1 MLGSAI
7 AAKSSCRGEAE
18 RKRGFRYGA
27 RLMRRFATW
36 TTGHRKTVIIGWIV
50 ALVGIGMISGS
61 VGSAFTEEFKLPSS
75 DSQEAF
81 DLLEERFPQ
90 QSGVTAE
97 IVYKAPAGADSPT
110 VRQKM
115 EGVFAEAAKLPH
127 VSEVAS
133 PYVSGG
139 AAAISKDGEIAYA
152 TVQYDTT
159 TDKLEKDDIKK
170 LVAIGRE
177 ANGESLQV
185 EVGGAPVEE
194 VRSEEEGDSS
204 FAIGLLAAVVILLL
218 TFGSVVAMGLPLL
231 TALFAL
237 GVGLSLVTLGTHVFD
252 TAEFAPQLAA
262 MIGLGVGVDYALF
275 ILTRFRNGLDEG
287 LEPRPAAIAAVD
299 TAGRAVLFAGVTV
312 IISLMGMLLL
322 GISFLY
328 GVAMAAATAVLF
340 TMIAA
345 LTLLPALLT
354 IAGKRVDRLRIPG
367 LGKREP
373 STAEDTRWFRWS
385 REIQRRPV
393 LSALLSGG
401 LLLLLCVPTLSLR
414 LGSNDAGTDPAG
426 TTTREAYDL
435 LAEGFGPGFNGPFSI
450 VAALPSKGEDAAL
463 TELRRTLV
471 GEEGVA
477 ETTPV
482 MLNPAKDTGVF
493 QVYPTTSPQSEK
505 TTELLDHIRGEL
517 VPAVEKQTGAQVHVG
532 GITAIF
538 EDFGTAITD
547 KLPLFI
553 GVVVLLSALLLMAVF
568 RSVLV
573 PLKAIVMN
581 LLSIG
586 AAFGLIVAVFQWG
599 WGASLIGI
607 DGTGPI
613 ISFFPI
619 FLFAIVF
626 GLSMD
631 YEVFLMS
638 RIHEEWEG
646 SHDATMAVTRGLA
659 LTGRVITAAAAIMC
673 TVFLSFMLGDDRVI
687 KLFGL
692 GLASAVFID
701 AVIIRSALVPAIMQ
715 LLGRRAWWL
724 PAWLDRAC
732 PTLHVEPAEGDPAP
746 TGEHPVVERT

>member
-1 MLGSAI
+1 M
-7 AAKSSCRGEAE
+7 
-18 RKRGFRYGA
+18 
-27 RLMRRFATW
+27 
-36 TTGHRKTVIIGWIV
+36 
-50 ALVGIGMISGS
+50 
-61 VGSAFTEEFKLPSS
+61 
-75 DSQEAF
+75 
-81 DLLEERFPQ
+81 
-90 QSGVTAE
+90 
-97 IVYKAPAGADSPT
+97 
-110 VRQKM
+110 
-115 EGVFAEAAKLPH
+115 
-127 VSEVAS
+127 
-133 PYVSGG
+133 
-139 AAAISKDGEIAYA
+139 
-152 TVQYDTT
+152 
-159 TDKLEKDDIKK
+159 
-170 LVAIGRE
+170 
-177 ANGESLQV
+177 
-185 EVGGAPVEE
+185 
-194 VRSEEEGDSS
+194 
-204 FAIGLLAAVVILLL
+204 IGLLAAVVILLL
-218 TFGSVVAMGLPLL
+218 TFGSVVAMGLPLV

-262 MIGLGVGVDYALF
+262 MIGLGVGIDYALF

-287 LEPRPAAIAAVD
+287 LESRDGGDRRRRHRRPRRPLRRGHGDHRPDGDAAARPLLPLRRGDVGGP
-299 TAGRAVLFAGVTV
+299 GRAVHDDRGADPAAG
-312 IISLMGMLLL
+312 
-322 GISFLY
+322 
-328 GVAMAAATAVLF
+328 AADDRR
-340 TMIAA
+340 AA
-345 LTLLPALLT
+345 GRQAAHPRPRSARPRPPKTR
-354 IAGKRVDRLRIPG
+354 AGSAGAAR
-367 LGKREP
+367 
-373 STAEDTRWFRWS
+373 SSAARW
-385 REIQRRPV
+385 

-401 LLLLLCVPTLSLR
+401 LLLILCIPTLSLR

-477 ETTPV
+477 EATEV

-505 TTELLDHIRGEL
+505 TTELLDRIRDEL
-517 VPAVEKQTGAQVHVG
+517 IPPIEQQTGAQVHVG

-538 EDFGTAITD
+538 EDFGTAIAD

-599 WGASLIGI
+599 WGASLIGV

-638 RIHEEWEG
+638 RIHEEWEHD
-646 SHDATMAVTRGLA
+646 HDATLAVTRGLA
-659 LTGRVITAAAAIMC
+659 LTGRVITAAAAIMV
-673 TVFLSFMLGDDRVI
+673 TVFLSFMIGEDRII

-701 AVIIRSALVPAIMQ
+701 AVIIRSVLVPALMQ
-715 LLGRRAWWL
+715 LFGERAWWL
-724 PAWLDRAC
+724 PGLAGPD
-732 PTLHVEPAEGDPAP
+732 PAEAP
-746 TGEHPVVERT
+746 REPPRATRRRRESTRGRVD

>member
-1 MLGSAI
+1 
-7 AAKSSCRGEAE
+7 
-18 RKRGFRYGA
+18 
-27 RLMRRFATW
+27 MRRFATW
-36 TTGHRKTVIIGWIV
+36 TTGHRKTVILGWIA
-50 ALVGIGMISGS
+50 ALVVIGFIAGS
-61 VGSAFTEEFKLPSS
+61 VGSAFSEEFKLPSS

-81 DLLEERFPQ
+81 DLLEHKFPQ

-97 IVYKAPAGADSPT
+97 IVYKAPAGAASAA
-110 VRQKM
+110 VKKKM
-115 EGVFAEAAKLPH
+115 QGVFAEAEELPH

-133 PYVSGG
+133 PYESGG
-139 AAAISKDGEIAYA
+139 AAAISKDGEVAYA

-159 TDKLEKDDIKK
+159 TNKLEKSDIKK
-170 LVAIGRE
+170 LVAIGR
-177 ANGESLQV
+177 AASSDGLQV

-194 VRSEEEGDSS
+194 VRSEEEGGGDS

-252 TAEFAPQLAA
+252 TAQFAPQLAA
-262 MIGLGVGVDYALF
+262 MIGLGVGIDYALF

-287 LEPRPAAIAAVD
+287 LEPRDASIAAVD

-328 GVAMAAATAVLF
+328 GVAMSAALAVLF

-354 IAGKRVDRLRIPG
+354 IAGRRVDRLRIPG

-373 STAEDTRWFRWS
+373 STGEDTRWFRWS

-401 LLLLLCVPTLSLR
+401 LLIALCIPTLSLR

-426 TTTREAYDL
+426 SSTREAYDL
-435 LAEGFGPGFNGPFSI
+435 LAEGFGPGFNGPFQM
-450 VAALPSKGEDAAL
+450 VAALPGKGEDQAL
-463 TELRRTLV
+463 VTLRKTLKS
-471 GEEGVA
+471 EEGVA
-477 ETTPV
+477 KVTSIT
-482 MLNPAKDTGVF
+482 LNPAENTGVF
-493 QVYPTTSPQSEK
+493 QLYPTTSPQSAD
-505 TTELLDHIRGEL
+505 TTKLLDHIRNDVLPPIEQ
-517 VPAVEKQTGAQVHVG
+517 KTGAQLHVG

-538 EDFGTAITD
+538 EDFGDAISE

-553 GVVVLLSALLLMAVF
+553 GVVVLLSALLLMIVF

-573 PLKAIVMN
+573 PLKAMVMN

-599 WGASLIGI
+599 WGASIIGV

-613 ISFFPI
+613 ISFFPV

-638 RIHEEWEG
+638 RIHEEWEHT
-646 SHDATMAVTRGLA
+646 HDATASVTRGLA
-659 LTGRVITAAAAIMC
+659 LTGRVITAAAAIMV
-673 TVFLSFMLGDDRVI
+673 TVFASFMIGEDRII

-701 AVIIRSALVPAIMQ
+701 AVIIRSILVPAVMQ
-715 LLGRRAWWL
+715 LFGKRAWWL
-724 PAWLDRAC
+724 PDWLDRIL
-732 PTLHVEPAEGDPAP
+732 PRLHVEPAEGDPAP
-746 TGEHPVVERT
+746 TGEHPVVESA

>member
-1 MLGSAI
+1 
-7 AAKSSCRGEAE
+7 
-18 RKRGFRYGA
+18 
-27 RLMRRFATW
+27 MRRFATW
-36 TTGHRKTVIIGWIV
+36 TTGHRKTVILGWIA
-50 ALVGIGMISGS
+50 ALVVIGMIAGS
-61 VGSAFTEEFKLPSS
+61 VGSDFSEEFKLPSS

-81 DLLEERFPQ
+81 DLLEHKFPQ

-97 IVYKAPAGADSPT
+97 IVYKAPAGADSAA
-110 VRQKM
+110 VKQKM
-115 EGVFAEAAKLPH
+115 EGVFAEAEKLPH

-133 PYVSGG
+133 PYASGG
-139 AAAISKDGEIAYA
+139 TAAISKDGEIAYA

-170 LVAIGRE
+170 LVAIGR
-177 ANGESLQV
+177 AADGDGLQV
-185 EVGGAPVEE
+185 EVGGAPIEE

-237 GVGLSLVTLGTHVFD
+237 GVGLSVVTLGTHVFD

-262 MIGLGVGVDYALF
+262 MIGLGVGIDYALF

-287 LEPRPAAIAAVD
+287 LEPRDASIAAVD

-328 GVAMAAATAVLF
+328 GVAMAAALAVLF

-354 IAGKRVDRLRIPG
+354 IAGRRVDRLRIPG

-393 LSALLSGG
+393 LSAVLSGA
-401 LLLLLCVPTLSLR
+401 LLIALCIPTLSLR

-426 TTTREAYDL
+426 SSTREAYDL
-435 LAEGFGPGFNGPFSI
+435 LAEGFGPGFNGPFSM
-450 VAALPSKGEDAAL
+450 VAALPAKGEDAAL
-463 TELRRTLV
+463 RVLHKTLEHEDGIAKV
-471 GEEGVA
+471 
-477 ETTPV
+477 TSIT
-482 MLNPAKDTGVF
+482 LNPAENTGVF
-493 QVYPTTSPQSEK
+493 QAYPTTSPQSAD
-505 TTELLDHIRGEL
+505 TTALLDHIRGDVLPPIEQ
-517 VPAVEKQTGAQVHVG
+517 KTGAQLHVG

-538 EDFGTAITD
+538 EDFGDAISE

-553 GVVVLLSALLLMAVF
+553 GVVVLLSALLLMIVF
-568 RSVLV
+568 RSLLV
-573 PLKAIVMN
+573 PLKAMVMN

-599 WGASLIGI
+599 WGASIIGV

-613 ISFFPI
+613 ISFFPV

-638 RIHEEWEG
+638 RIHEEWEH
-646 SHDATMAVTRGLA
+646 SHDATRSVTRGLA
-659 LTGRVITAAAAIMC
+659 LTGRVITAAAAIMV
-673 TVFLSFMLGDDRVI
+673 TVFASFMIGEDRII

-701 AVIIRSALVPAIMQ
+701 AVIIRSVLVPAVMQ
-715 LLGRRAWWL
+715 LFGKRAWWL
-724 PAWLDRAC
+724 PAGLDRIL
-732 PTLHVEPAEGDPAP
+732 PRLHVEPAEGDPAP
-746 TGEHPVVERT
+746 TGEHPVVESA